1 MKLQRFLSIIA
12 VLSLLLGGCGEKE
25 GGTYVPPPDWHPGG
39 NTENPE
45 DPGEDPGETEEP
57 ENPGDVTPPGAWE
70 ANRGKVVTPSGAGWT
85 TRKVND
91 ALTYYA
97 YNGKDS
103 FHNKNQRVYAVD
115 LDLSNSAYKV
125 QMTYSS
131 PSLTTSEVHK
141 KYNSIATVNAGYEA
155 GSIYIRVGGK
165 DKSMLPNTHIGTTG
179 VRNWKSEAGVFFTA
193 GGHQAHISAAEE
205 LIRPY
210 VSPSEANLSS
220 YIGKQRNYYMYNGTD
235 DDILSSSPML
245 INDFNPVG
253 ETFIDYT
260 ISNWTKLN
268 TEEPQYHQRK
278 EHPRT
283 AVALTENNHLI
294 LIVVDGRQTNRYGMS
309 AKALTRFLVEN
320 FNPQYALNLDG
331 GGSTAMCVNGLQDGD
346 YTDKTRALVDSPIQD
361 NKPANERARDTH
373 IIILPVA
380 AN

>member
-1 MKLQRFLSIIA
+1 MKLQRSLCILA
-12 VLSLLLGGCGEKE
+12 VFSLLLAGCGEKH
-25 GGTYVPPPDWHPGG
+25 GPSVPPPDW
-39 NTENPE
+39 NPNGQTTDPT
-45 DPGEDPGETEEP
+45 DPGEDPGGETEEP
-57 ENPGDVTPPGAWE
+57 EDPGSVTPPGAWE

-115 LDLSNSAYKV
+115 LDLSNANYKV

-165 DKSMLPNTHIGTTG
+165 DKSMLPNTHIGSTG

-193 GGHQAHISAAEE
+193 GGHQAHIAAAEE

-210 VSPSEANLSS
+210 VSPDEANLSS
-220 YIGKQRNYYMYNGTD
+220 YIGKQRNYYMYNDTD

-260 ISNWTKLN
+260 ISGWTKLSS
-268 TEEPQYHQRK
+268 EHPQYHQRK

-346 YTDKTRALVDSPIQD
+346 YTDKSRALVDSPIQD

-373 IIILPVA
+373 IVILPVS
-380 AN
+380 